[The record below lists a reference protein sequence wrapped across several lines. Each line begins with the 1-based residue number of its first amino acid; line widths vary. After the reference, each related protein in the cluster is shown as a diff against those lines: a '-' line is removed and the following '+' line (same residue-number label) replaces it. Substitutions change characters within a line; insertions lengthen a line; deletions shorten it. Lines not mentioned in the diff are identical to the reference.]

1 MAKRKTF
8 YVSAAI
14 FDTPLSAYAIAVFAY
29 LSYCADRQ
37 GSCFPSIATIAE
49 RCGMS
54 RTTVKKAKDELKQA
68 GLIRTEKAYMPCT
81 NGKRRQSANR
91 YQLLTIPHQSVRN
104 GTRDDRPTGRETTCP
119 RSCDDRPSGRET
131 AAPWSCGDRE
141 INNNSNITMGDVPS
155 VGHNGGDAENET
167 DGQTDLNAIFEKLHL
182 DLYEDTTFARAI
194 EQTIRQM
201 YYAAYLRA
209 DGRRVPREEV
219 RERLRQ
225 LLIEHI
231 DFLQTQITE
240 RAEEVRDGS
249 HYLAVCIY
257 HAPIDCFVQSA
268 RDYCAMG
275 LTRTER
281 TWRKGL

>member
-14 FDTPLSAYAIAVFAY
+14 FELPLSAYAIAVYTY
-29 LSYCADRQ
+29 LSFCADRQ
-37 GSCFPSIATIAE
+37 GSCFPSIPTIAE

-91 YQLLTIPHQSVRN
+91 YRLLTIPHQSVRN
-104 GTRDDRPTGRETTCP
+104 GMRDDRPTGRETTCP

-131 AAPWSCGDRE
+131 AAPRSCGDRE
-141 INNNSNITMGDVPS
+141 INNNSKNTIDDVPS
-155 VGHNGGDAENET
+155 VSHNGEET
-167 DGQTDLNAIFEKLHL
+167 DGLTELNAILEKLELNLFL
-182 DLYEDTTFARAI
+182 DRTFAVLV

-201 YYAAYLRA
+201 YFAPYLKT
-209 DGRRVPREEV
+209 DGRRVPRDEV
-219 RERLRQ
+219 RKRLSM
-225 LLIEHI
+225 LTINHI
-231 DFLQTQITE
+231 DFVEKQLDE
-240 RAEEVRDGS
+240 RFEEVTEAS

-257 HAPIDCFVQSA
+257 HAPIDCYIKGI
-268 RDYCAMG
+268 RDANAPY
-275 LTRTER
+275 
-281 TWRKGL
+281 

>member
-1 MAKRKTF
+1 
-8 YVSAAI
+8 
-14 FDTPLSAYAIAVFAY
+14 
-29 LSYCADRQ
+29 
-37 GSCFPSIATIAE
+37 
-49 RCGMS
+49 
-54 RTTVKKAKDELKQA
+54 
-68 GLIRTEKAYMPCT
+68 
-81 NGKRRQSANR
+81 
-91 YQLLTIPHQSVRN
+91 
-104 GTRDDRPTGRETTCP
+104 
-119 RSCDDRPSGRET
+119 
-131 AAPWSCGDRE
+131 
-141 INNNSNITMGDVPS
+141 MGDVPS

-182 DLYEDTTFARAI
+182 DLYEDTTFARAS

-209 DGRRVPREEV
+209 DGRRVPR
-219 RERLRQ
+219 
-225 LLIEHI
+225 
-231 DFLQTQITE
+231 
-240 RAEEVRDGS
+240 EEVRDGS